1 METVK
6 KINHPEKEWKL
17 LIFSEHEGE
26 NTAGTSCVLIP
37 TNLEKGGVGG
47 GQTDQKGPSHPS
59 IRVGNP
65 SVGSRWS
72 REVRSLRFNLKQNK
86 RNDKHTHTSPR
97 HTHTFHSITDTHLS
111 LSLTPTNIMIV
122 FCTLT
127 WPHTWPKL
135 TDYQSIIDESTLLS
149 INFWSESELKLGVL
163 MNTQVN
169 KLLWMERPSHYL

>member
-1 METVK
+1 META
-6 KINHPEKEWKL
+6 N
-17 LIFSEHEGE
+17 IFR
-26 NTAGTSCVLIP
+26 TR
-37 TNLEKGGVGG
+37 GGKHHRDVVCSD
-47 GQTDQKGPSHPS
+47 TDKAWERECGRRSNRPKRTSHPS

-97 HTHTFHSITDTHLS
+97 HKHTFHSVTDTHLS
-111 LSLTPTNIMIV
+111 LSLTPTNIMIM

-135 TDYQSIIDESTLLS
+135 TDYQSIIDEPTLLS
-149 INFWSESELKLGVL
+149 INFWSDFQLKLGVL